1 MQQKFL
7 CLSGNHHAYHVNLG
21 IIPAMKTIAIHLR
34 LETASHRKRMMGIFR
49 YIGASNTWD
58 IRIIPNE
65 NILCRQLLT
74 ENPDER
80 PDGIISGIPYSKK
93 TLNAISAS
101 GIPFVGIGMTES
113 ELTTRTNRC
122 GFVLND
128 NEGIGRAAAEY
139 FMTLGNFQ
147 SYAFIPDTRGRNWSQ
162 LRGESFKSALKLT
175 GRTCEIFQ
183 SSEQNIATLSGF
195 LKKLPKPSAVFAAW
209 DGRGADVIHAT
220 HKAKLK
226 VAEDISVLGVDDD
239 DLICEHTVPTLTSI
253 RTDAEGMGEN
263 AAKMLNDLINRKESG
278 LAHRIQCPI
287 LGITERSSTH
297 PTTPASN
304 LIKRAVNFIESEA
317 MNGITPDDV
326 ARFLGISRRLLDLR
340 FKQYESKSVAEN
352 ITDRK
357 LKSVKHLLAS
367 SKLQIKDIFRR
378 SGFGNIAYATNLF
391 RKTVGMTPENWRK
404 VQQAAISKTATA
416 ELKRNGQIERL
427 IDISDNDATKLRELS
442 LQLSSESI
450 FDVESLRRSLLHD
463 TTTIFAMRNK
473 GKIIASVSVACFATP
488 TGNHCRIEDVIVD
501 EKHRGKGIGRKL
513 MEQTIE
519 ALRAMNVKR
528 IDLTSRPSRTVANEL
543 YKSLGF
549 KLRKTNVYE
558 FKLA

>member
-1 MQQKFL
+1 
-7 CLSGNHHAYHVNLG
+7 
-21 IIPAMKTIAIHLR
+21 MKTIAIHLR

-49 YIGASNTWD
+49 HIGASNTWD

-65 NILCRQLLT
+65 DILCRQLLT

-80 PDGIISGIPYSKK
+80 PDGIISGIPYSKQ

-113 ELTTRTNRC
+113 ELTTRTSRC

-139 FMTLGNFQ
+139 FMTLGSFQ

-162 LRGESFKSALKLT
+162 LRGESFKSALEST
-175 GRTCEIFQ
+175 GRNCEMFQ
-183 SSEQNIATLSGF
+183 SSEQNIATLSDF

-209 DGRGADVIHAT
+209 DGRGADVIHAA
-220 HKAKLK
+220 HKAKLL

-239 DLICEHTVPTLTSI
+239 DLICEHTVPALTSI

-263 AAKMLNDLINRKESG
+263 AARMLNDLINRKESG
-278 LAHRIQCPI
+278 LAHSIQCPI

-357 LKSVKHLLAS
+357 LKSVKHLLAN

-391 RKTVGMTPENWRK
+391 RKTFGMTPENWRK
-404 VQQAAISKTATA
+404 EQQAATSKTATA
-416 ELKRNGQIERL
+416 ELKRNGQLERL
-427 IDISDNDATKLRELS
+427 VDISDNDATKLRELS
-442 LQLSSESI
+442 LQLSSEST

-463 TTTIFAMRNK
+463 TTTIFAMRNR
-473 GKIIASVSVACFATP
+473 GKIIASVSVVCFATP

-528 IDLTSRPSRTVANEL
+528 VDLTSRPSRTVANEL

>member
-1 MQQKFL
+1 
-7 CLSGNHHAYHVNLG
+7 V
-21 IIPAMKTIAIHLR
+21 PA
-34 LETASHRKRMMGIFR
+34 
-49 YIGASNTWD
+49 
-58 IRIIPNE
+58 
-65 NILCRQLLT
+65 
-74 ENPDER
+74 
-80 PDGIISGIPYSKK
+80 
-93 TLNAISAS
+93 
-101 GIPFVGIGMTES
+101 
-113 ELTTRTNRC
+113 
-122 GFVLND
+122 
-128 NEGIGRAAAEY
+128 
-139 FMTLGNFQ
+139 
-147 SYAFIPDTRGRNWSQ
+147 
-162 LRGESFKSALKLT
+162 
-175 GRTCEIFQ
+175 
-183 SSEQNIATLSGF
+183 
-195 LKKLPKPSAVFAAW
+195 
-209 DGRGADVIHAT
+209 
-220 HKAKLK
+220 
-226 VAEDISVLGVDDD
+226 
-239 DLICEHTVPTLTSI
+239 LTSI

-263 AAKMLNDLINRKESG
+263 AARMLNDLINRKESG
-278 LAHRIQCPI
+278 LVHSIQCPI

-317 MNGITPDDV
+317 INGITPDEV

-357 LKSVKHLLAS
+357 LKSVKHLLAN

-404 VQQAAISKTATA
+404 EQQAAISKTATA
-416 ELKRNGQIERL
+416 ELKRNGQLERL
-427 IDISDNDATKLRELS
+427 VDISDNDATKLRELS

-450 FDVESLRRSLLHD
+450 FDLGSLRRSLLHD

-528 IDLTSRPSRTVANEL
+528 VGLTSRPSRTVANEL